1 MISNY
6 VLKGSKLENMNIL
19 VTGGAGVIGSNL
31 IRKIPGNITV
41 LDNLSSSTIENIA
54 DLVSDKKIEF
64 VKGDIRDNELVM
76 KVSKGKN
83 LIIHLAANADVRY
96 YEGKETDGD
105 LKTNTIGTYNV
116 MEAMRKNDVNN
127 IIFSSSSSV
136 YGFASKIP
144 TPETYGPLLPESL
157 YAGSKMGAEGI
168 ISSFANIFGMNAWI
182 FRFANIVAPNYRNI
196 GRNVIPDLIFKLM
209 KNRESLEI
217 LGNGKQRKSYLY
229 VDDCIDGMFYL
240 SNASNRN
247 IDVFNLGNEDSITV
261 DEIANII
268 VKEMGLKGVK
278 FKYTGGER
286 GWIGDVPTTILD
298 ITKAKGM
305 GWKPSMNS
313 AESVAKSAREILKSI
328 GYGHT

>member
-1 MISNY
+1 MVSNY
-6 VLKGSKLENMNIL
+6 ALKGSKLEDMNIL

-31 IRKIPGNITV
+31 IKKIPGKITV

-64 VKGDIRDNELVM
+64 VKGDILDNELVM

-96 YEGKETDGD
+96 YEGKETDDD

-196 GRNVIPDLIFKLM
+196 GRNVIPDLILKLM
-209 KNRESLEI
+209 KNRGSLEI

-229 VDDCIDGMFYL
+229 VDDCIDGMFHL
-240 SNASNRN
+240 SNASNKN
-247 IDVFNLGNEDSITV
+247 IDVFNLGNDDSITV

-268 VKEMGLKGVK
+268 VKEMGVKGVK
-278 FKYTGGER
+278 LKHTGGEK
-286 GWIGDVPTTILD
+286 GWIGDVPITILD
-298 ITKAKGM
+298 ITKALGM
-305 GWKPSMNS
+305 GWKPSINS
-313 AESVAKSAREILKSI
+313 AESVTKSTREILKSI
-328 GYGHT
+328 RYEYR